1 MESIINSTGTCLL
14 YTSINPYTFERAM
27 QVLEAKTIELESLIT
42 NIVPLEQ
49 IADVFVKLEYRR
61 TGKVMIQID

>member
-1 MESIINSTGTCLL
+1 M
-14 YTSINPYTFERAM
+14 
-27 QVLEAKTIELESLIT
+27 EAKTIELESLIT